1 MHQHQRQHQQYGD
14 SSADD
19 YGEGEAH
26 SGYLEGDYSNND
38 GSQRH
43 ASLPSLPPL
52 SRGTSADASVGG
64 GSGGIGPDLDFF
76 DQYQMQTKARRK
88 YERKWAALREEMRSE
103 GAAAVRPTAGER
115 RRPRPKPPEM
125 FNHIVLN
132 KVRGELASLVLV

>member
-64 GSGGIGPDLDFF
+64 GTLAQLS
-76 DQYQMQTKARRK
+76 ARYGLASSADSYAQVRC
-88 YERKWAALREEMRSE
+88 AALP
-103 GAAAVRPTAGER
+103 A
-115 RRPRPKPPEM
+115 
-125 FNHIVLN
+125 
-132 KVRGELASLVLV
+132 